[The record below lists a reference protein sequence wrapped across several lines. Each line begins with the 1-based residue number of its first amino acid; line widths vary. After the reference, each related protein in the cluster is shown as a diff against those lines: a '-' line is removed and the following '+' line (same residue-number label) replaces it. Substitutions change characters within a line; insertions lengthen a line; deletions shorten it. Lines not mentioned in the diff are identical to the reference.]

1 MITSTLYFLH
11 DTVCIKY
18 GTWLMVLAEH
28 EHSMVP
34 TDARAHVMA
43 ENSPGARL

>member
-1 MITSTLYFLH
+1 
-11 DTVCIKY
+11 
-18 GTWLMVLAEH
+18 MVLAEH

-34 TDARAHVMA
+34 TDAKAHVMA